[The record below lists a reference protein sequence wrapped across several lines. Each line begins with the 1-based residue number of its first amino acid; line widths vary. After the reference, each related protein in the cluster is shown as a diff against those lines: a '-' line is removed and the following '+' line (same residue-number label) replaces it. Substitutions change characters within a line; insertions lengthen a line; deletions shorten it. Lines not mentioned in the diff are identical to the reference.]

1 MFHVFIHAESR
12 LLCIHSV
19 MCVYTHT
26 KKIEGKLLGEMGLRK
41 EEGNK
46 RGSWVNISR
55 VDITHVKMSYV
66 ICYLVCSIKA

>member
-12 LLCIHSV
+12 LLCI
-19 MCVYTHT
+19 YTHS
-26 KKIEGKLLGEMGLRK
+26 KKVEGKLLGEMELRK

-55 VDITHVKMSYV
+55 VYITDVKNV
-66 ICYLVCSIKA
+66 IMASVILCVQ

>member
-12 LLCIHSV
+12 LLCIH
-19 MCVYTHT
+19 THS
-26 KKIEGKLLGEMGLRK
+26 KKVEGKLLGEMGLRK

-55 VDITHVKMSYV
+55 VDITDVKMS
-66 ICYLVCSIKA
+66 LWHLLF

>member
-12 LLCIHSV
+12 LLYTFSYV
-19 MCVYTHT
+19 STHT
-26 KKIEGKLLGEMGLRK
+26 HTHTYSKRVEGKLLGEMGLRK

-55 VDITHVKMSYV
+55 VDIT
-66 ICYLVCSIKA
+66 